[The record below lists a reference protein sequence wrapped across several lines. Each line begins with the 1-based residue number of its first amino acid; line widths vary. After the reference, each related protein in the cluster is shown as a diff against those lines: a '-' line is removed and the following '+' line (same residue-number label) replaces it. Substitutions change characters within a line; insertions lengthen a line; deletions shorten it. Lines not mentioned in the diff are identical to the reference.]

1 MVEVVGVDYRAGG
14 KQILDS
20 ITARFRRGR
29 FNVILGPNGAGKSSL
44 LKIATG
50 LLKPSSGTVNYDG
63 KRVGDFAPVELARR
77 RAVLSQH
84 VDLVFP
90 LPVRDVVLM
99 GRYPHY
105 GRAPGLRDIEIVERA
120 LEMVGMADRQDQHY
134 PTLSGGEQQKVQLAR
149 VLAQIWSY
157 DGPTEH
163 RYLFLDEPTASLD
176 IHYQIHL
183 LDIARG
189 LLQHECTIVAILH
202 DLNVAFHYGDAF
214 FVLDNGK
221 LAVEADDAREISTGL
236 IEKVFRVTARRLP
249 DPGSGEDVW
258 RFTI

>member
-1 MVEVVGVDYRAGG
+1 MVEAIDVSYRAGG
-14 KQILDS
+14 KVILDGV
-20 ITARFRRGR
+20 TARFRREK

-44 LKIATG
+44 LKVATG
-50 LLKPSSGTVNYDG
+50 LLKPSSGTVSYDG
-63 KRVGDFAPVELARR
+63 TAVAQFAPAELARR

-105 GRAPGLRDIEIVERA
+105 GRSPSPRDMEIVERS
-120 LEMVGMADRQDQHY
+120 LEMVGMADRREQHY

-157 DGPTEH
+157 DDLAEH
-163 RYLFLDEPTASLD
+163 KYLFLDEPTASLD
-176 IHYQIHL
+176 VHYQIHL
-183 LDIARG
+183 LDIARD
-189 LLQHECTIVAILH
+189 LLQHNCTIIAILH

-214 FVLDNGK
+214 FMMDDGR
-221 LAVEADDAREISTGL
+221 LAKEADDSRDITSEL
-236 IEKVFRVTARRLP
+236 IERVFRVKAYRVP
-249 DPGSGEDVW
+249 DPVAGGEFW
-258 RFTI
+258 RFSI

>member
-1 MVEVVGVDYRAGG
+1 MVEALDVTYRAGD
-14 KQILDS
+14 KLILDS
-20 ITARFRRGR
+20 VTARFQRGR

-50 LLKPSSGTVNYDG
+50 LLRPSHGTVTYDG
-63 KRVGDFAPVELARR
+63 KAVQDFEPGELARR

-84 VDLVFP
+84 VELAFP

-105 GRAPGLRDIEIVERA
+105 GRVPSTRDMDIIERA
-120 LEMVGMADRQDQHY
+120 LEMVGMQDRRAQPY

-149 VLAQIWSY
+149 VLAQIWSH
-157 DGPTEH
+157 DGASEH
-163 RYLFLDEPTASLD
+163 KYLFLDEPTASLD
-176 IHYQIHL
+176 VHYQIHL
-183 LDIARG
+183 LDVARE
-189 LLQHECTIVAILH
+189 LLSHDCTVVAILH

-214 FVLDNGK
+214 FLLEEGRM
-221 LAVEADDAREISTGL
+221 AIESDDAREISTEL
-236 IEKVFRVTARRLP
+236 IERVFRVRARRVA
-249 DPGSGEDVW
+249 DPASGDDFW